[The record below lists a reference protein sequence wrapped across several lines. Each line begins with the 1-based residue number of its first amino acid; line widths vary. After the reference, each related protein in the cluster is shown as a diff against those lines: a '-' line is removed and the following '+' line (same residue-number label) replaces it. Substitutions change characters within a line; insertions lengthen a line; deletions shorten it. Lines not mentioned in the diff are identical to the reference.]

1 MFTILALS
9 LLCVILAGHC
19 ACPVRAPRRLLL
31 LPHSTYTPYKVTF
44 NSTTAHGVQSPPPTP
59 ESTSSKPSNHPS
71 LKLPAVPTNKP
82 FPGAPGHSDGSKGSP
97 CVCVCYD
104 AARKPMR
111 RPGSFPPL
119 APSAPHPPAP
129 PTAYP
134 CGATQVQPTPTAP
147 SNPPFGPSS
156 GARLEWSHG
165 PIKRG
170 AAGPGRARKPP
181 VGAPLAEQA
190 EGHRAVSPGP
200 VDVTAGRTA
209 RGAQGVR
216 ANRGGSWLKRRV
228 RFQRSHPRRR
238 GATTARAVWGRWGKR
253 KR

>member
-1 MFTILALS
+1 MCVCVLRCCTKTYAPARKLPPTRP
-9 LLCVILAGHC
+9 LCT
-19 ACPVRAPRRLLL
+19 AP
-31 LPHSTYTPYKVTF
+31 PS
-44 NSTTAHGVQSPPPTP
+44 TAHGLPLWSDPSPAHPHGPAQPSVRPQLRRTTRVVPHPDKTRRSRAGPRPEASPRSPPLHRTP
-59 ESTSSKPSNHPS
+59 QHRHGRPLWSDPS
-71 LKLPAVPTNKP
+71 PA
-82 FPGAPGHSDGSKGSP
+82 H
-97 CVCVCYD
+97 
-104 AARKPMR
+104 
-111 RPGSFPPL
+111 
-119 APSAPHPPAP
+119 
-129 PTAYP
+129 
-134 CGATQVQPTPTAP
+134 PTAP
-147 SNPPFGPSS
+147 SNLPFGPSS
-156 GARLEWSHG
+156 GARLQWSHG

-190 EGHRAVSPGP
+190 EGYRAVSPGP

>member
-1 MFTILALS
+1 MRTR
-9 LLCVILAGHC
+9 VHNG
-19 ACPVRAPRRLLL
+19 
-31 LPHSTYTPYKVTF
+31 
-44 NSTTAHGVQSPPPTP
+44 TTNQFS
-59 ESTSSKPSNHPS
+59 
-71 LKLPAVPTNKP
+71 
-82 FPGAPGHSDGSKGSP
+82 
-97 CVCVCYD
+97 
-104 AARKPMR
+104 AARSDPCKSHRTPQH
-111 RPGSFPPL
+111 RPRP
-119 APSAPHPPAP
+119 
-129 PTAYP
+129 
-134 CGATQVQPTPTAP
+134 TQVQPIWPAHPTAP

-190 EGHRAVSPGP
+190 EGYRAVSPGP

-216 ANRGGSWLKRRV
+216 ANRGGLWLKRRV

>member
-1 MFTILALS
+1 M
-9 LLCVILAGHC
+9 
-19 ACPVRAPRRLLL
+19 APR
-31 LPHSTYTPYKVTF
+31 T
-44 NSTTAHGVQSPPPTP
+44 NSARPAQTHVSLTAPPSTAHGRPKSSPSVQPTTPTALSNPPFGL
-59 ESTSSKPSNHPS
+59 SSGARLEWSHIPIKR
-71 LKLPAVPTNKP
+71 
-82 FPGAPGHSDGSKGSP
+82 GAPGPGRG
-97 CVCVCYD
+97 
-104 AARKPMR
+104 RK
-111 RPGSFPPL
+111 
-119 APSAPHPPAP
+119 HPPARPLCTAP
-129 PTAYP
+129 PSTAHGLP
-134 CGATQVQPTPTAP
+134 LWSDPSPAHPTAP
-147 SNPPFGPSS
+147 SNPPFGLNS
-156 GARLEWSHG
+156 GARLQWSHG

-190 EGHRAVSPGP
+190 EGYRAVSPGP

-253 KR
+253 KRVSHP